1 MSFSLNT
8 TRIAILGQG
17 YVGLPLAVAFAQHF
31 PTLGYDTQARRIQE
45 LQQGLDRTQELDA
58 QALQTAPHLQ
68 FSATEGDLAQAN
80 VYIITVPTP
89 IDANK
94 NPDLSPLKAATQ
106 TVAKYLKP
114 QDVVIY
120 ESTVYPGCTE
130 EDCVPLLE
138 RGSGLKYNQ
147 TFFCGYS
154 PERVVP
160 GDKQR
165 TLTQIV
171 KITSGSTPEAADF
184 VNALYATI
192 IEAGT
197 YRAPSIKVAEA
208 AKVIENCQRDLNISF
223 VNELALIFDRLNLDT
238 AEVLQAAGTKFNFLP
253 FKPGLVGGHCI
264 SVDPYYL
271 TAKAESVG
279 YVPQV
284 IHSGRRIND
293 NMGQFIASKVVKLMV
308 AQGLALQGARV
319 LVLGITF
326 KENCPDLRN
335 SKVVDVIQ
343 ELQAYGLTVDVMDP
357 QASPQGVSA
366 EYQLSLKPFGMAPQ
380 KYEGVVLAVAHKE
393 FLDIDP
399 RDYLKPQGVL
409 YDVKSVLPKDWVHG
423 RL

>member
-31 PTLGYDTQARRIQE
+31 PTLGYDTQALRIQE

-58 QALQTAPHLQ
+58 KALQTAPHLQ

-94 NPDLSPLKAATQ
+94 NPDLTPLKAATQ

-165 TLTQIV
+165 TLTHIV

-366 EYQLSLKPFGMAPQ
+366 EYQLSLKPFAMAPQ
-380 KYEGVVLAVAHKE
+380 KYDGVVLAVAHKE
-393 FLDIDP
+393 FLALDP

>member
-68 FSATEGDLAQAN
+68 FSATESDLAQAN

-114 QDVVIY
+114 HDVVIY

-165 TLTQIV
+165 TLTHIV

-366 EYQLSLKPFGMAPQ
+366 EYQLSLKPFGMTPQ
-380 KYEGVVLAVAHKE
+380 KYDGVVLAVAHKE
-393 FLDIDP
+393 FLALDP

>member
-31 PTLGYDTQARRIQE
+31 PTLGYDTQALRIQE

-94 NPDLSPLKAATQ
+94 NPDLTPLKAATQ

-147 TFFCGYS
+147 SFFCGYS

-366 EYQLSLKPFGMAPQ
+366 EYQLSLKPFAMAPQ
-380 KYEGVVLAVAHKE
+380 KYDGVVLAVAHKE
-393 FLDIDP
+393 FLALDP

>member
-31 PTLGYDTQARRIQE
+31 PTLGYDTQALRIQE

-68 FSATEGDLAQAN
+68 FSATESDLAQAN

-94 NPDLSPLKAATQ
+94 NPDLTPLKAATQ

-393 FLDIDP
+393 FLALDP

>member
-31 PTLGYDTQARRIQE
+31 PTLGYDTQALRIQE

-68 FSATEGDLAQAN
+68 FSATEVDLAQAN

-94 NPDLSPLKAATQ
+94 NPDLTPLKAATQ

-138 RGSGLKYNQ
+138 HGSGLKYNQ
-147 TFFCGYS
+147 SFFCGYS

-380 KYEGVVLAVAHKE
+380 KYDGVVLAVAHKE
-393 FLDIDP
+393 FLSLDP
-399 RDYLKPQGVL
+399 RDYLKPQGIL

>member
-31 PTLGYDTQARRIQE
+31 PTLGYDTQALRIQE

-58 QALQTAPHLQ
+58 KALQTAPHLQ
-68 FSATEGDLAQAN
+68 FSATESDLAQAN

-114 QDVVIY
+114 HDVVIY

-165 TLTQIV
+165 TLTHIV

-366 EYQLSLKPFGMAPQ
+366 EYQLSLKPFAMAPQ
-380 KYEGVVLAVAHKE
+380 KYDGVVLAVAHKE
-393 FLDIDP
+393 FLALDP

>member
-58 QALQTAPHLQ
+58 KALQTAPHLQ

-94 NPDLSPLKAATQ
+94 NPDLTPLKAATQ

-165 TLTQIV
+165 TLTHIV

-366 EYQLSLKPFGMAPQ
+366 EYQLSLKPFAMAPQ
-380 KYEGVVLAVAHKE
+380 KYDGVVLAVAHKE
-393 FLDIDP
+393 FLALDP